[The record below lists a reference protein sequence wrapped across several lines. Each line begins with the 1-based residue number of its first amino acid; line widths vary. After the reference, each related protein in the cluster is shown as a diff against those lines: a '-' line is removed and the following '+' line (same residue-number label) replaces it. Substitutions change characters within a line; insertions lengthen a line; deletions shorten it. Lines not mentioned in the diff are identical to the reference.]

1 MDTIAKNV
9 FVEDQFPGVT
19 LGVISQ
25 SRGLIQIDAPPAPED
40 GRSWRASMMGMGEG
54 HERVLVN
61 LDSHPD
67 RTLGVRA
74 MDCTVIAHEKT
85 ALAFQNRPNTFKA
98 QGDETGANWE
108 GIPGLGSVRWAP
120 PEISFAQQM
129 TLHWSDTPVILE
141 SHPGPTSGAIW
152 VILPDEKIV
161 FVGDAVA
168 KGRPPF
174 LAHADIPAWLEALE
188 LLQSAD
194 YKGYTVVS
202 GRGGRCLRKPYA
214 VRSIR
219 SNGSMIRSKNWE
231 RNVPLQQLLRN
242 LPTSSSRITKLLLR
256 GINNICIACDTVC
269 RIITFVIIN
278 LPHVTPWMSSEHPA
292 SF

>member
-1 MDTIAKNV
+1 MDAIVKNV
-9 FVEDQFPGVT
+9 YIEDRFPGVT
-19 LGVISQ
+19 LGVISR

-74 MDCTVIAHEKT
+74 MDCTIIAHEKT

-108 GIPGLGSVRWAP
+108 AIPGLGSVRWAP
-120 PEISFAQQM
+120 PEISFAQQL

-141 SHPGPTSGAIW
+141 SHPGSTSGAIW
-152 VILPDEKIV
+152 VILPEEKIV
-161 FVGDAVA
+161 FVGDAVM
-168 KGRPPF
+168 KGQPPF
-174 LAHADIPAWLEALE
+174 LAHADLSAWIEALNI
-188 LLQSAD
+188 LQSPD

-202 GRGGRCLRKPYA
+202 GRGG
-214 VRSIR
+214 VVTSQVIR
-219 SNGSMIRSKNWE
+219 SQVDSLERINDKVKKLGDKRSPIPAVEK
-231 RNVPLQQLLRN
+231 LADQLLKDYKAPAAKQKQYSHR
-242 LPTSSSRITKLLLR
+242 LR
-256 GINNICIACDTVC
+256 YGLKNYYI
-269 RIITFVIIN
+269 R
-278 LPHVTPWMSSEHPA
+278 HYQPA
-292 SF
+292 SRNTVEE